1 MPAFIC
7 TACGTQYPPSE
18 APPSACLICTD
29 ERQFVPASG
38 QSWTT
43 LEGLRNAHSN
53 KFRRLATGLT
63 TIETTPAFGIG
74 QRAIL
79 ARTPAGNVLWECL
92 ALIDDAT
99 VDLLKGLGGVAAIAI
114 SHPHYYT
121 TMVEWS
127 RALGGVPIHLHAADR
142 QWVMRPDPAV
152 QFWEG
157 DTKPIGPG
165 LTLVRL
171 GGHFDG
177 GTVLHWADWSEGRG
191 VLLSG
196 DILQVVPSGHVSF
209 MWSYPNLIPLSA
221 AKVRRMAEILEPF
234 AFDAVYGSFSGRG
247 QIDANGKQVVAA
259 VGRALHRA
267 DQRDIVGA
275 SGDWS
280 HHRCK
285 RAGCVAAHDPR
296 TTSAPS
302 RRSAKAHRGSCA
314 CCCTRASRSRRRTQ
328 MPSSIIHCR
337 SVSTP
342 SHKPRHSASFSVASA
357 CRIGVGRHDGMVMTL
372 MVQTALVSLRRDAI
386 SDAGAGLRADGD
398 FWISSAT
405 P

>member
-1 MPAFIC
+1 MLAFIC
-7 TACGTQYPPSE
+7 TTCGTQYAPSE
-18 APPSACLICTD
+18 APPGRCLICTD

-43 LEGLRNAHSN
+43 LERLRNANAN
-53 KFRRLATGLT
+53 KFRRLSTGLT

-79 ARTPAGNVLWECL
+79 ARTPAGNVLWDCL

-99 VDLLKGLGGVAAIAI
+99 VDVLMGLGGVVGIAI

-142 QWVMRPDPAV
+142 QWVMRADPAV

-157 DTKPIGPG
+157 DSKSIGSG

-221 AKVRRMAEILEPF
+221 AKVQRMAEIMEPYS
-234 AFDAVYGSFSGRG
+234 FDAVYGAFSGRG

-259 VGRALHRA
+259 
-267 DQRDIVGA
+267 
-275 SGDWS
+275 
-280 HHRCK
+280 
-285 RAGCVAAHDPR
+285 
-296 TTSAPS
+296 
-302 RRSAKAHRGSCA
+302 
-314 CCCTRASRSRRRTQ
+314 
-328 MPSSIIHCR
+328 
-337 SVSTP
+337 
-342 SHKPRHSASFSVASA
+342 SVARYIA
-357 CRIGVGRHDGMVMTL
+357 RI
-372 MVQTALVSLRRDAI
+372 SE
-386 SDAGAGLRADGD
+386 
-398 FWISSAT
+398 